1 MVSVAKKII
10 SGRKFFYLVK
20 SVRLPD
26 GKAKNLYKFLGS
38 KKPKNI
44 PRAEDYFQKK
54 EQEANSNWAVKKYS
68 RDKIITDSEIKKIE
82 AMRLGYRN
90 ILRKLTEK
98 QRKDLFDRFT
108 VNFTYESNAIEGNSL
123 TLKDVAIVIFE
134 NAAIRGKSL
143 KEIYETRNS
152 RQAVD
157 LLLRKKLSISH
168 ESIIKIHKI
177 LVKDIDTAMGYKKI
191 PNFIMGR
198 NVETTPPEKVRDEM
212 DKLIAWYNENREKI
226 HPIVLASVFHGRF
239 EKIHPFDDGNG
250 RVGRFLINAILINS
264 GYPPLIIRRTVR
276 TAYMSC
282 LSAFDNG
289 HHDNLKRFLL
299 EKFKDT
305 YRKFFEIYVK
315 YV

>member
-1 MVSVAKKII
+1 MVSIAEKII

-26 GKAKNLYKFLGS
+26 GKVKNLYKFLGG
-38 KKPKNI
+38 KKPKKI
-44 PRAEDYFQKK
+44 PQAKDYFQKK
-54 EQEANSNWAVKKYS
+54 EEEANCNWAVKKYS
-68 RDKIITDSEIKKIE
+68 RDKIINDSEIRKIE
-82 AMRLGYRN
+82 AMRLGYKN

-108 VNFTYESNAIEGNSL
+108 LNFTYESNAIEGNSL

-143 KEIYETRNS
+143 REIYETRNS

-168 ESIIKIHKI
+168 ESIIKIQKI
-177 LVKDIDTAMGYKKI
+177 LVKDVDTAIGYKKI

-198 NVETTPPEKVRDEM
+198 NVETTPPEKVHEEM
-212 DKLIAWYNENREKI
+212 ENLIKWYNYNREKT
-226 HPIVLASVFHGRF
+226 HPLVLASVFHGRF
-239 EKIHPFDDGNG
+239 EKIHPFEDGNG
-250 RVGRFLINAILINS
+250 RVGRFLINAILINA

-289 HHDNLKRFLL
+289 HQDNLKRFLL